1 MSARVLGLAAFFG
14 CLAMLAADKQLLDA
28 QLHNELQELRRLE
41 ITNIVNRF
49 QSALTPATLI
59 AGFCF
64 ASISE
69 VDIIETENVGPT
81 AKFFEPI
88 FYICDAFSLACALYV
103 LCVSSMGIIF
113 GQRLTIQATHD
124 QGRDHEKT
132 VRELNNKFML
142 VLIALGL
149 SMVSVVGGELAY
161 PPPSHPSSHELS
173 TCALPTYPMRALA
186 AALSLIWVKDPTGE
200 GAYGTEHENNWV
212 AMASTTVVMFIMCCS
227 FGSMGQMFCRLHT
240 EKPTDS
246 KLILKTTS
254 HPNLADVSEFYVG
267 SHGQAPANMTA
278 AANQATKGRSDERS
292 SLLFGKGRFGGS

>member
-1 MSARVLGLAAFFG
+1 
-14 CLAMLAADKQLLDA
+14 MLAADKQLLDA
-28 QLHNELQELRRLE
+28 QLHNELQQLRRLE

-69 VDIIETENVGPT
+69 VDIIDRENVGTT
-81 AKFFEPI
+81 AKFFEPL

-113 GQRLTIQATHD
+113 GQRLTIQATHE
-124 QGRDHEKT
+124 QGRDHDKT

-149 SMVSVVGGELAY
+149 SMLSVVGGELKDRPPRPSYAF
-161 PPPSHPSSHELS
+161 PPSAHLEPPLAQSS
-173 TCALPTYPMRALA
+173 A

-212 AMASTTVVMFIMCCS
+212 AVVSTSVVMIITFCS
-227 FGSMGQMFCRLHT
+227 FGSMGQMVCRLHT
-240 EKPTDS
+240 ETPTDS
-246 KLILKTTS
+246 KLVLTTTS
-254 HPNLADVSEFYVG
+254 HQNLANVSEFYVG
-267 SHGQAPANMTA
+267 SPAEAPPQMPMQGNHTT
-278 AANQATKGRSDERS
+278 QGRTGSHERA
-292 SLLFGKGRFGGS
+292 SLLFGKGRFRGS